1 MDRITTYDQAILPP
15 TLYSNDSFVFVEFTK
30 QLLDCSIMTDVKL
43 EMLSLDNISPAAPV
57 EPLPVS
63 ECPLLVLGR
72 AEVRH
77 SPCGGLGLNRGR
89 QRGP

>member
-1 MDRITTYDQAILPP
+1 
-15 TLYSNDSFVFVEFTK
+15 
-30 QLLDCSIMTDVKL
+30 MTDVKL
-43 EMLSLDNISPAAPV
+43 EIIAPDNISPAAPV

-89 QRGP
+89 QRGS